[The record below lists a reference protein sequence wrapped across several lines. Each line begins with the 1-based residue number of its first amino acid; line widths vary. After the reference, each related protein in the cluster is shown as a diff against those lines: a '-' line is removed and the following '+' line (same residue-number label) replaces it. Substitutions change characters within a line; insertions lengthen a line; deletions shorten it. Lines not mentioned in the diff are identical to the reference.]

1 MIKSDSC
8 ERVKCLRSGEE
19 SKKNVIRKSAL
30 DALEANNSAI
40 KCVQNH
46 KFPRDNPQ
54 GERIFSLS
62 FLLIAQE
69 NHLTN

>member
-8 ERVKCLRSGEE
+8 ERVKRLRSGEE
-19 SKKNVIRKSAL
+19 RKNNVIRKSAL

-46 KFPRDNPQ
+46 KFSRGNLK
-54 GERIFSLS
+54 GGSISSLS
-62 FLLIAQE
+62 FSLRKI
-69 NHLTN
+69 TI

>member
-8 ERVKCLRSGEE
+8 ERVKRLRFGEE
-19 SKKNVIRKSAL
+19 RKKNVIRKSAL

-40 KCVQNH
+40 KCVHSH
-46 KFPRDNPQ
+46 KYL
-54 GERIFSLS
+54 EVIFRGKNL
-62 FLLIAQE
+62 FALFLIAQE

>member
-8 ERVKCLRSGEE
+8 ERVKCLRSSEE
-19 SKKNVIRKSAL
+19 RKKNVIRKSAL

-46 KFPRDNPQ
+46 KFSWGNLQR
-54 GERIFSLS
+54 ERISLLF
-62 FLLIAQE
+62 FLLRKKTI
-69 NHLTN
+69 